1 VASTAFALF
10 SFYDPIQASALER
23 AKDLVGLP
31 AQWQFNFQHPFSQ
44 TERELYRF
52 HNFLLGIDVAICA
65 LVTTLVVIAICLFR
79 KSRNPVPTSTTHNTT
94 LEVTWT
100 ILPVIVLMVIG
111 AWSFPLLKRVDS
123 TPKSKRKNRSR
134 CRVAGFDL
142 VASAALVNV
151 GAKLFNRAWHVAS
164 KKQVLA
170 YDRRRSNPITCG
182 VRADRHKSTPR
193 IVWGSSKRMK
203 LKKFPTPQVL
213 GFANRVPDQVR
224 TR

>member
-1 VASTAFALF
+1 MIVLSRKFGSGMCTYDRVAIGLTVAVILVASTAFALF

-123 TPKSKRKNRSR
+123 TPKTDVVLKVTGNQWYWSYEYP
-134 CRVAGFDL
+134 DL
-142 VASAALVNV
+142 
-151 GAKLFNRAWHVAS
+151 G
-164 KKQVLA
+164 
-170 YDRRRSNPITCG
+170 
-182 VRADRHKSTPR
+182 
-193 IVWGSSKRMK
+193 
-203 LKKFPTPQVL
+203 
-213 GFANRVPDQVR
+213 
-224 TR
+224 